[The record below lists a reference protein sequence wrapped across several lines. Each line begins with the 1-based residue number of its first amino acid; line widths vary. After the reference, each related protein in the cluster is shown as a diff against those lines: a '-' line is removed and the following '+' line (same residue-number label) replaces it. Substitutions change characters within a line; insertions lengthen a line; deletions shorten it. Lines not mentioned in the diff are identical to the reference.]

1 MLFRWGLGCLAV
13 GLAILGMPASLEGP
27 VLVEIGPGHAVAAA
41 DAVGILPL
49 AIGSALL
56 CCVLW
61 SRRFQL
67 GIWVS
72 SRPATGFG
80 AVFISGLG
88 LGLLLASSF
97 SSFFWWW
104 AIGAVLFA
112 SIVVA
117 ASMVAARV

>member
-1 MLFRWGLGCLAV
+1 
-13 GLAILGMPASLEGP
+13 MPASLEGP
-27 VLVEIGPGHAVAAA
+27 VLVEISPGHAIAAA

-56 CCVLW
+56 YWLLW

-67 GIWVS
+67 GVCVS
-72 SRPATGFG
+72 ARPATALA

-88 LGLLLASSF
+88 LGLLLASAF
-97 SSFFWWW
+97 SGFFWWW
-104 AIGAVLFA
+104 AIGAVFFA

-117 ASMVAARV
+117 ASVVAARV

>member
-13 GLAILGMPASLEGP
+13 GLAMLALPASLEGP
-27 VLVEIGPGHAVAAA
+27 VLVEISPGHAVAAA

-49 AIGSALL
+49 AIGSAL
-56 CCVLW
+56 VFWALW
-61 SRRFQL
+61 FRRFQL
-67 GIWVS
+67 SIWVS
-72 SRPATGFG
+72 SRPATALG

-104 AIGAVLFA
+104 AIGAALFA
-112 SIVVA
+112 ATVVA
-117 ASMVAARV
+117 ASVVAARV